1 MAGDLATSSG
11 ARFDRWASTYDA
23 SPLQPTLFAPVHQTA
38 LQLAQHL
45 VPDARRVLDVGCGT
59 GRLLR
64 QTRQRYRPAELVG
77 VDLARGMLAAAIRA
91 TTTELRIHYLHAGA
105 EHLPFTDEMFDLVF
119 ATMTMR
125 HWTDQA
131 AGIAEIGRVLTPGG
145 VLVLADVFPS
155 SPRRTLPA
163 SLLVRRRRPS
173 LPGQLDAA
181 LTAHRLTLVGYDRT
195 PWFSLPDAQVV
206 ATQRQSTARPL
217 RGSGAAAPSGAA
229 SRASTISGT
238 PKSGSS
244 RRRRLHRRETIV
256 GRIWTSSC
264 SSTCGCAGRSS
275 PPSGDPPSTS
285 GCG

>member
-1 MAGDLATSSG
+1 MEIQETALPGVGPRQEFTTATAGDLATSSG
-11 ARFDRWASTYDA
+11 ARFDRWASTYDS

-38 LQLAQHL
+38 LQLAAHL

-64 QTRQRYRPAELVG
+64 QARQRYRPAELVG
-77 VDLARGMLAAAIRA
+77 VDLARGMLAAAIAA

-155 SPRRTLPA
+155 SPRRTLLA
-163 SLLVRRRRPS
+163 SLLLRRRRPS

-206 ATQRQSTARPL
+206 ATQRQSTARPPFE
-217 RGSGAAAPSGAA
+217 G
-229 SRASTISGT
+229 
-238 PKSGSS
+238 
-244 RRRRLHRRETIV
+244 V
-256 GRIWTSSC
+256 GRPRRVGPLRALPPS
-264 SSTCGCAGRSS
+264 AGRHRQLPARVGPRWSEQ
-275 PPSGDPPSTS
+275 
-285 GCG
+285 